1 MRTISKLCS
10 KVAYNRLVYLKAT
23 FRAITWEQRSK
34 NKQILRVH
42 VYIFFLQTL

>member
-10 KVAYNRLVYLKAT
+10 KVAHNHLVYLEAT
-23 FRAITWEQRSK
+23 FRAIKWEKGSK